1 MIYHVTSQIIY
12 IHKLQYGFVIKLL
25 TLGGGKQKV
34 SETEDNTLKT
44 FYQSQQEVK
53 QYWTRYQSGMYAYEA
68 KLFLRIKNANWKGSG
83 LFGGRYTGLF

>member
-1 MIYHVTSQIIY
+1 MKYHVTSQIIY

-44 FYQSQQEVK
+44 FYQSQQEAK
-53 QYWTRYQSGMYAYEA
+53 QY
-68 KLFLRIKNANWKGSG
+68 
-83 LFGGRYTGLF
+83 